1 VNITVAA
8 VDGVT
13 IIGGTIG
20 EWHYFILGSLV
31 EALLLAV
38 VVTHAWTWPRHDE
51 VLPSPARRLMR

>member
-8 VDGVT
+8 VYGVT
-13 IIGGTIG
+13 IIGSAVG

-38 VVTHAWTWPRHDE
+38 VGHHAWTWPRHDE
-51 VLPSPARRLMR
+51 VLLEPGS